1 MEKGI
6 EEQEK
11 RCRIVDEN
19 NKKRRRE
26 EEKKKEEAIEQINE
40 VRIKQ
45 KELLRQVPSTGLFR
59 KMVNTTAP

>member
-19 NKKRRRE
+19 NKKRRE

-45 KELLRQVPSTGLFR
+45 KELLTQVPSTGLFR